1 MFEDRTSLWRTT
13 GDGSRPLGSRVR
25 TVSKHRPGIRVTA
38 PQLRPTRFPEEPEN
52 FKIFLASSSYC
63 SRKRPVGTEAS
74 EPCSFCENTADTQEH
89 VIPEWLQRYFSLWT
103 QRLQLWNGTDLFYR
117 QALIPACTACNTGR
131 FSRLEQ
137 RVQSGQA
144 TRQEL
149 YLWAL
154 KIRYGLA
161 LRDTA
166 LLLDRRNPGA
176 GPLLD
181 RRVATYG
188 ESFIRHA
195 FRALDGKP
203 FAFRPTPFGSVFR
216 FPQNPTTAGR
226 FGLVDVPPPYWA
238 LAVVLPSNE
247 ILVVLF
253 ADRGV
258 TKQIVVRHSRLGR
271 SLSSLSEHMPDLE
284 PQTLVFSLLR
294 VQNHLMIPDGLQ
306 LLAEGVISE
315 RIPTKIALR
324 PQRLEWYREIA
335 SHCGLSNEVADEA
348 YRQDRERLGAKFL
361 RRG

>member
-1 MFEDRTSLWRTT
+1 M
-13 GDGSRPLGSRVR
+13 
-25 TVSKHRPGIRVTA
+25 
-38 PQLRPTRFPEEPEN
+38 
-52 FKIFLASSSYC
+52 
-63 SRKRPVGTEAS
+63 GTNEL
-74 EPCSFCENTADTQEH
+74 CSFCENAADTQEH
-89 VIPEWLQRYFSLWT
+89 VIPEWLQRHFSLWT
-103 QRLQLWNGTDLFYR
+103 QRLQLWNGTSILYR
-117 QALIPACTACNTGR
+117 QALIPACTPCNTRR

-137 RVQSGQA
+137 RVQAGQA

-161 LRDTA
+161 LRDAT

-181 RRVATYG
+181 PGIATYG
-188 ESFIRHA
+188 EPFIRHA
-195 FRALDGKP
+195 FRALDGEP

-216 FPQNPTTAGR
+216 FPQSAGTTGT

-258 TKQIVVRHSRLGR
+258 TKQVIMRHSRLGR
-271 SLSSLSEHMPDLE
+271 SLRSLSGHLPALE
-284 PQTLVFSLLR
+284 PQTLVFTLLR
-294 VQNHLMIPDGLQ
+294 VQNHLIIPDGLE
-306 LLAEGVISE
+306 LLDGAIIGA
-315 RIPTKIALR
+315 RIPLRIPIR

-335 SHCGLSNEVADEA
+335 AHCGLPNQVAEEA
-348 YRQDRERLGAKFL
+348 YRHDCEKLGTQFV